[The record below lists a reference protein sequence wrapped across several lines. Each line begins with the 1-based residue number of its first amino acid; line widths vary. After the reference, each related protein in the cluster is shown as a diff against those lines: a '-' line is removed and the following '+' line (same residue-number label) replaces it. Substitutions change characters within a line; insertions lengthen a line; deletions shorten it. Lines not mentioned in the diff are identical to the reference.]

1 MKVPDTTRNYTPEEK
16 QQLIKNLDIE
26 VEHRVRQL
34 EEWLAVALQNFR
46 LHQEG
51 LISRIPKLVRGVSMG
66 EFADKYNG
74 DVQAC
79 LRGLQSARMGM
90 GGTETFEIDRDTR
103 KRKWAAAQEEAEA
116 SGSGPAQGHGQK
128 QEGEQGRASKN
139 ARMMTATPKK
149 HVAGPS
155 NAHPTPRAFSIVRTP
170 GAVRAT
176 TTRPPIPHPS
186 PSPHKLRKP
195 PSFVPVRTASPSKHP
210 NANANANHRPH
221 PPSSATFNPT
231 MLPPKAPT
239 YPTLRPPRRDE
250 SMLSV
255 NGSPLANPY
264 TLGLGWFAGEDD
276 DEKEGNDTGRNE
288 KGKERQG
295 EAPKTLRRVDSIV
308 IRRDPS
314 VALPPSSKHS
324 QPNGTT
330 SRTHS
335 RANSQTQILHS
346 AAHSRTNSRTQ
357 LLASFDT
364 ATLPTNPTPLPL
376 ASVPSGSA
384 SALVSIPT
392 KDGHLLEFDPLTTSP
407 RALDKLVGITESAKK
422 QAREEMARLVKE
434 AVRKWVIE

>member
-74 DVQAC
+74 DIQAC

-90 GGTETFEIDRDTR
+90 GGAETFEIDRDTR

-116 SGSGPAQGHGQK
+116 SGSRPGKGHGQR
-128 QEGEQGRASKN
+128 QEVDQGRAAKN
-139 ARMMTATPKK
+139 ARIMATPKK
-149 HVAGPS
+149 NVAGPS
-155 NAHPTPRAFSIVRTP
+155 THPTPRAFSVVRTP
-170 GAVRAT
+170 GAVRT
-176 TTRPPIPHPS
+176 TMARPPIPHPS
-186 PSPHKLRKP
+186 PSPHKLHKP

-210 NANANANHRPH
+210 NAHANHRTH

-276 DEKEGNDTGRNE
+276 DGKEGDGIGRTE
-288 KGKERQG
+288 KGKEG
-295 EAPKTLRRVDSIV
+295 HGDAPKTLRRVDSIV
-308 IRRDPS
+308 IRRDLS
-314 VALPPSSKHS
+314 ITLPPSKYS
-324 QPNGTT
+324 QPNGTI

-357 LLASFDT
+357 LLSPLDS
-364 ATLPTNPTPLPL
+364 ATPSTNATPLPL
-376 ASVPSGSA
+376 SSVPSGSA
-384 SALVSIPT
+384 SALVSIPI